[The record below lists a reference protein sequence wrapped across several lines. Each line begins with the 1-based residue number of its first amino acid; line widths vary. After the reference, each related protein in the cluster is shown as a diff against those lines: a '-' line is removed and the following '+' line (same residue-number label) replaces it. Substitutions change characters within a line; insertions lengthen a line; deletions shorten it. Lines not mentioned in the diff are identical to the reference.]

1 MAINIG
7 GHKFSSSSNQGD
19 KSQSNKASAGI
30 NQGILFNPQG
40 AAKAAGIDIGGN
52 TADGFVRQ
60 GDNGQ
65 PNMAFAGINQAMVF
79 NLPPKPNINITFVSP
94 PPPPPPPVP
103 VPPPPP
109 PPPPVPVP
117 PPPPPPVP
125 VPPPIPVSPPTPVPP
140 PPPPPPGDFPC
151 VNEYGQSVGINILLY
166 DKHTVS
172 VPGDG
177 RFFNKDQLLNCLV
190 KDGYNGFPLNS
201 GQLAVQYMNQGR
213 LQVIPTDPDTKLP
226 ILGREPDPA
235 VEGVDYQFV

>member
-7 GHKFSSSSNQGD
+7 GHNFSSSSNQGD

-30 NQGILFNPQG
+30 NQSILFNPQG

-60 GDNGQ
+60 EGDNGQ
-65 PNMAFAGINQAMVF
+65 SNMAFAGINQAMVF

-94 PPPPPPPVP
+94 PPPPP
-103 VPPPPP
+103 
-109 PPPPVPVP
+109 
-117 PPPPPPVP
+117 VP
-125 VPPPIPVSPPTPVPP
+125 VPPPIPAPPPIPVPP
-140 PPPPPPGDFPC
+140 QPPPPPGDFPC

-226 ILGREPDPA
+226 ILGRAPDPA

>member
-65 PNMAFAGINQAMVF
+65 PNMAIAGINQAMVF

-94 PPPPPPPVP
+94 
-103 VPPPPP
+103 
-109 PPPPVPVP
+109 P